1 MQYTGRITHGAGPNQ
16 QPATCGWGITMR
28 RPFHLLIALCLVSPA
43 ALAAEDERE
52 KPGQRVNFGALELGL
67 TLDAGLGLFGVTNA
81 QNGLGSLSS
90 HGVRQ
95 GGRHWAEGYVTPG
108 LEAEYQLNDG
118 TFYGAARAT
127 ASATRG
133 NGEAQRN
140 AVTDMRPESLSLSE
154 AYLGWKSG
162 QNFAA
167 LGEDAVDVSAGRQ
180 GFVIGDGFLIA
191 DGTLDSF
198 RRNNHVIGPRAAF
211 DRTAILRLNTEPVR
225 ADLFRLESNTDQ
237 DYMRGKDSA
246 ATTLHG
252 GNIEWFASTQRDD
265 GRSEYDAR
273 QWYLGATV
281 LNITDADQA
290 ISATRDGMN
299 VYAIRSGGALLS
311 ALGKGWQDAALYSEF
326 ARQRNDT
333 AGRRLRAEAWYVE
346 PQYTF
351 SALPWQPR
359 LSYRYMHFSGD
370 GDTGDSISRGWDPL
384 FTAGGPRGYGSWD
397 LGEIYARYVGSNSN
411 LNSHMVHLNLQAGT
425 DLSLGAILY
434 RHSYDKPD
442 TANGVTSHRL
452 QDELNVYAVW
462 STPLPGLEIATVL
475 GAAQAGRGLRQS
487 LGTTDA
493 TDRTTWLGQMVFSY
507 SY

>member
-1 MQYTGRITHGAGPNQ
+1 MAMTRTSNRRRGRGGNTVHPSLRVIA
-16 QPATCGWGITMR
+16 
-28 RPFHLLIALCLVSPA
+28 ALCLAAPA
-43 ALAAEDERE
+43 AVAGDEERE
-52 KPGQRVNFGALELGL
+52 KPGQRLNFGALELGL

-90 HGVRQ
+90 HGMRQ

-108 LEAEYQLNDG
+108 LEAAYQLNDG
-118 TFYGAARAT
+118 TLYGAARAT

-140 AVTDMRPESLSLSE
+140 SVTDMRPESLSLSE
-154 AYLGWKSG
+154 AYLGWTSG
-162 QNFAA
+162 QAFAA

-180 GFVIGDGFLIA
+180 GFVVGDGFLIA

-211 DRTAILRLNTEPVR
+211 DRTAILRLNTAPVR

-237 DYMRGKDSA
+237 QYMRGRDGA
-246 ATTLHG
+246 ATTLQG
-252 GNIEWFASTQRDD
+252 ANVEWFASNEKDQ
-265 GRSEYDAR
+265 GRSEYEAR
-273 QWYLGATV
+273 QWYLGLTA
-281 LNITDADQA
+281 LHITDADEA

-299 VYAIRSGGALLS
+299 VTAIRSGGALLS
-311 ALGKGWQDAALYSEF
+311 SLGEGWQDAALHSEF

-333 AGRRLRAEAWYVE
+333 AGRQLRAEAWYVE

-370 GDTGDSISRGWDPL
+370 GDTGDSIGRGWDPL

-397 LGEIYARYVGSNSN
+397 LGEIYARYVGINSN
-411 LNSHMVHLNLQAGT
+411 LNSHMVHLKLQPDDA
-425 DLSLGAILY
+425 LSLGAIFY

-442 TANGVTSHRL
+442 TANGVTSDRL
-452 QDELNVYAVW
+452 QDEFNVYAVW
-462 STPLPGLEIATVL
+462 ATPLPGLEIATVL
-475 GAAQAGRGLRQS
+475 GAARAGRGLRQS

>member
-1 MQYTGRITHGAGPNQ
+1 
-16 QPATCGWGITMR
+16 MR
-28 RPFHLLIALCLVSPA
+28 HPLCLLAALCLAAPA
-43 ALAAEDERE
+43 AFAGEDEHE
-52 KPGQRVNFGALELGL
+52 KPGQRLNFGDLELGL

-95 GGRHWAEGYVTPG
+95 GGRRWAEGYVAPG
-108 LEAEYQLNDG
+108 LEADYQLNDS
-118 TFYGAARAT
+118 TLYGGVRAT
-127 ASATRG
+127 ASITRG
-133 NGEAQRN
+133 DGEAQRN

-162 QNFAA
+162 QSFTT
-167 LGEDAVDVSAGRQ
+167 LGEDAVDLSAGRQ

-198 RRNNHVIGPRAAF
+198 RRNNYVVGPRAAF
-211 DRTAILRLNTEPVR
+211 DRTVLLRLNTEPVR
-225 ADLFRLESNTDQ
+225 ADVFRLESNTDQ
-237 DYMRGKDSA
+237 RYMRGKDSA
-246 ATTLHG
+246 ATALHG
-252 GNIEWFASTQRDD
+252 ANIEWFASTQKDE
-265 GRSEYDAR
+265 GRSDYDAR
-273 QWYLGATV
+273 QWYVGITA
-281 LNITDADQA
+281 LNITDADEA
-290 ISATRDGMN
+290 ISPARDGMN
-299 VYAIRSGGALLS
+299 VYSIRSGGALLN
-311 ALGKGWQDAALYSEF
+311 ALGDGWQDAALYSEF

-333 AGRRLRAEAWYVE
+333 ANRQLRAEAWYVE

-370 GDTGDSISRGWDPL
+370 GNTGDSISRGWDPL
-384 FTAGGPRGYGSWD
+384 FSAGGPRGYGSWD

-411 LNSHMVHLNLQAGT
+411 LNSHMVHLKLQPDEAV
-425 DLSLGAILY
+425 SLGAILY

-442 TANGVTSHRL
+442 TANGVTSDRL
-452 QDELNVYAVW
+452 QDEVNVYAVW
-462 STPLPGLEIATVL
+462 ATPLPGLEIATVL
-475 GAAQAGRGLRQS
+475 GAARAGRGLRQS

>member
-1 MQYTGRITHGAGPNQ
+1 
-16 QPATCGWGITMR
+16 MR
-28 RPFHLLIALCLVSPA
+28 RLSCLLFGLCLVAPA
-43 ALAAEDERE
+43 ALGSEDERE
-52 KPGQRVNFGALELGL
+52 KPGQRLNFGALELGL

-95 GGRHWAEGYVTPG
+95 GGRRWVEGFVTPG
-108 LEAEYQLNDG
+108 LEAEYRLNDG
-118 TFYGAARAT
+118 TLYGATRVT
-127 ASATRG
+127 ASVTRG
-133 NGEAQRN
+133 DGEAQRN
-140 AVTDMRPESLSLSE
+140 SVTDMNPASLSLSE

-162 QNFAA
+162 QTFAV
-167 LGEDAVDVSAGRQ
+167 LGENAVDVSAGRQ

-198 RRNNHVIGPRAAF
+198 RRNNHVVGPRAAF

-225 ADLFRLESNTDQ
+225 VDLFRLESNTDQ
-237 DYMRGKDSA
+237 HYMRGKDSA
-246 ATTLHG
+246 ATALQG
-252 GNIEWFASTQRDD
+252 ANIEWFASTAKDE
-265 GRSEYDAR
+265 GRSDYEAR
-273 QWYLGATV
+273 QWYLGLTV
-281 LNITDADQA
+281 LNITDADEA

-299 VYAIRSGGALLS
+299 VTAIRSGGTLLS
-311 ALGKGWQDAALYSEF
+311 ALGDGWQDAALYSEF

-370 GDTGDSISRGWDPL
+370 GNTGDSIGRSWDPL
-384 FTAGGPRGYGSWD
+384 FSAGGPRGYGTWD

-411 LNSHMVHLNLQAGT
+411 LNSHMVHLKLQPDEA
-425 DLSLGAILY
+425 LSLGAILY

-442 TANGVTSHRL
+442 TANGVTSDRL
-452 QDELNVYAVW
+452 QDEVNVYAVW
-462 STPLPGLEIATVL
+462 TTPLPGLEIATVL
-475 GAAQAGRGLRQS
+475 GAARAGRGLRQT
-487 LGTTDA
+487 LGTADA

>member
-1 MQYTGRITHGAGPNQ
+1 
-16 QPATCGWGITMR
+16 MR
-28 RPFHLLIALCLVSPA
+28 RPLRLLTALCLATPA
-43 ALAAEDERE
+43 AFAGEDERE
-52 KPGQRVNFGALELGL
+52 KPGQRLNFGDLELGL

-95 GGRHWAEGYVTPG
+95 GGRRWAEGYVAPG
-108 LEAEYQLNDG
+108 LEAEYQLNNS
-118 TFYGAARAT
+118 TLYGGLRAA
-127 ASATRG
+127 ASITRG
-133 NGEAQRN
+133 DGEAQRN

-162 QNFAA
+162 QSFAA
-167 LGEDAVDVSAGRQ
+167 FGEDAIDASVGRQ
-180 GFVIGDGFLIA
+180 GFLIGDGFLIA

-198 RRNNHVIGPRAAF
+198 RRNNYVVGPREAF
-211 DRTAILRLNTEPVR
+211 DRTAILRLNTAPVR

-237 DYMRGKDSA
+237 HFMRGKDSA
-246 ATTLHG
+246 ATALHG
-252 GNIEWFASTQRDD
+252 ANVEWFTSASQDE
-265 GRSEYDAR
+265 GRREYEAR

-281 LNITDADQA
+281 LTITDADED
-290 ISATRDGMN
+290 ISPARDGMN
-299 VYAIRSGGALLS
+299 VYAVRSGGALLS
-311 ALGKGWQDAALYSEF
+311 AWGDGWQDAALYSEF

-333 AGRRLRAEAWYVE
+333 AGRQLRAEAWYVE

-370 GDTGDSISRGWDPL
+370 SNTGDSISRGWDPL

-411 LNSHMVHLNLQAGT
+411 LNSHMVHLKLQPEA
-425 DLSLGAILY
+425 DLTLGAVFY

-442 TANGVTSHRL
+442 TANGVTSDRL
-452 QDELNVYAVW
+452 QDEVNVYAVW
-462 STPLPGLEIATVL
+462 ATPLPGLEIAAVL
-475 GAAQAGRGLRQS
+475 GAARAGRGLRQS
-487 LGTTDA
+487 LGTDDA
-493 TDRTTWLGQMVFSY
+493 TDKTTWLGQMVFSY

>member
-1 MQYTGRITHGAGPNQ
+1 MSR
-16 QPATCGWGITMR
+16 
-28 RPFHLLIALCLVSPA
+28 LLLLLTALCLAAPA
-43 ALAAEDERE
+43 AFAGEGERE
-52 KPGQRVNFGALELGL
+52 KPGQRLNFGDLELGL

-95 GGRHWAEGYVTPG
+95 GGRRWAEGYVTPG
-108 LEAEYQLNDG
+108 LEAEYQLNDSAL
-118 TFYGAARAT
+118 YGGVRAT
-127 ASATRG
+127 ASITRG
-133 NGEAQRN
+133 DGEAQRN

-162 QNFAA
+162 QSFAA
-167 LGEDAVDVSAGRQ
+167 LGEDAVDASIGRQ
-180 GFVIGDGFLIA
+180 GFVVGDGFLIA

-198 RRNNHVIGPRAAF
+198 RRNNHVVGPREAF
-211 DRTAILRLNTEPVR
+211 DRTAILRLNTAPIR

-237 DYMRGKDSA
+237 SFMRGKDSA
-246 ATTLHG
+246 ATALHG
-252 GNIEWFASTQRDD
+252 ANVEWFTSAARDE
-265 GRSEYDAR
+265 GRSEYEAR

-281 LNITDADQA
+281 LNITDADEA
-290 ISATRDGMN
+290 ISPPRDGMN
-299 VYAIRSGGALLS
+299 VYSIRSGGALLS
-311 ALGKGWQDAALYSEF
+311 ALGGGWQDAALYSEF

-351 SALPWQPR
+351 STLPWQPR

-370 GDTGDSISRGWDPL
+370 SDTGDSISRGWDPL
-384 FTAGGPRGYGSWD
+384 FTAGGPRGYGTWD

-411 LNSHMVHLNLQAGT
+411 LNSHMVHLKLQPEA

-442 TANGVTSHRL
+442 TANGVTSDRL
-452 QDELNVYAVW
+452 QDEVNVYAVW
-462 STPLPGLEIATVL
+462 VTPLPGLEIATVL
-475 GAAQAGRGLRQS
+475 GAARAGRGLRQS

>member
-1 MQYTGRITHGAGPNQ
+1 MAMVRTSNRRRGRGNTVHRSLRVIV
-16 QPATCGWGITMR
+16 
-28 RPFHLLIALCLVSPA
+28 ALCLAAPA
-43 ALAAEDERE
+43 AVAGDEGHE
-52 KPGQRVNFGALELGL
+52 KHGQRLNFGALELGL

-90 HGVRQ
+90 HGMRQ

-108 LEAEYQLNDG
+108 LEAAYQLDDG
-118 TFYGAARAT
+118 TLYGAVRAT

-162 QNFAA
+162 QSFAA
-167 LGEDAVDVSAGRQ
+167 LGEDAVDLSAGRQ

-198 RRNNHVIGPRAAF
+198 RRNNHVIGPREAF

-237 DYMRGKDSA
+237 RYMRSKDSA
-246 ATTLHG
+246 ATALYG
-252 GNIEWFASTQRDD
+252 ANAEWSALALRES
-265 GRSEYDAR
+265 GRVDYDPR

-281 LNITDADQA
+281 LNITDADEA
-290 ISATRDGMN
+290 ISPARDGMK
-299 VYAIRSGGALLS
+299 VYSVRGGGALLS
-311 ALGKGWQDAALYSEF
+311 ALGEGWQDAALYSEF

-384 FTAGGPRGYGSWD
+384 FTAGGPRGYGTWD

-411 LNSHMVHLNLQAGT
+411 LNSHMVHLNLQPGT

-452 QDELNVYAVW
+452 QDELNVYAMWV
-462 STPLPGLEIATVL
+462 TPLPGLEIAAVL
-475 GAAQAGRGLRQS
+475 GAARAGRGLRQS

>member
-1 MQYTGRITHGAGPNQ
+1 
-16 QPATCGWGITMR
+16 MR
-28 RPFHLLIALCLVSPA
+28 RPLCLLVAVWLAAPA
-43 ALAAEDERE
+43 AFAGNDEPE
-52 KPGQRVNFGALELGL
+52 KPGQRQTFGDLELGL

-95 GGRHWAEGYVTPG
+95 GGRRWAEGFVTPG
-108 LEAEYQLNDG
+108 LEADYLLNAG
-118 TFYGAARAT
+118 ALYGAVRAT

-133 NGEAQRN
+133 DGEAQRN
-140 AVTDMRPESLSLSE
+140 SVTDMRPESLSLSE
-154 AYLGWKSG
+154 AYLGWRSG
-162 QNFAA
+162 QSFGA
-167 LGEDAVDVSAGRQ
+167 LGEDAVDLSAGRQ

-198 RRNNHVIGPRAAF
+198 RRNNHVVGPRAAF

-237 DYMRGKDSA
+237 NYMRGKDSA
-246 ATTLHG
+246 ATALHG
-252 GNIEWFASTQRDD
+252 ANVEWFASTQRDD
-265 GRSEYDAR
+265 GRQNYEAR
-273 QWYLGATV
+273 QWYLGATL
-281 LNITDADQA
+281 LNITDADEA
-290 ISATRDGMN
+290 ISPTRDGMN

-311 ALGKGWQDAALYSEF
+311 TLGDGWQDAALYSEF

-333 AGRRLRAEAWYVE
+333 AGRQLRAEAWYVE

-370 GDTGDSISRGWDPL
+370 GNTGDTISCGWDPL
-384 FTAGGPRGYGSWD
+384 FTAGGPRGYGTWD
-397 LGEIYARYVGSNSN
+397 LGEIYARYVGGNSN
-411 LNSHMVHLNLQAGT
+411 LNSHMVHLKLQPDDA
-425 DLSLGAILY
+425 LSLGAILY

-442 TANGVTSHRL
+442 AVNGVTSDRL
-452 QDELNVYAVW
+452 QDEVNFYAVW
-462 STPLPGLEIATVL
+462 STPLPGLEIAAVL
-475 GAAQAGRGLRQS
+475 GAARAGRGLRQS
-487 LGTTDA
+487 LGTADA